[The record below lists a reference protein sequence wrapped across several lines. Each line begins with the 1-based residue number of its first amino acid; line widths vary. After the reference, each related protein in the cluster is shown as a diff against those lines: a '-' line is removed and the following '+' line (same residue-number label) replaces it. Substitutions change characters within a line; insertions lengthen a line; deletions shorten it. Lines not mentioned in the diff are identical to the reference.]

1 MSNPIINTNMYA
13 SIAGA
18 PTSKSTKSTNSIK
31 NNDSDN
37 IVSIIKSYISRIIND
52 VPDFDRIDKN
62 LKTGAAKRK
71 FISQKLLI
79 KSRK

>member
-1 MSNPIINTNMYA
+1 MSKPIIKTNMYA

-18 PTSKSTKSTNSIK
+18 PTSKSTQPTKSKK

-37 IVSIIKSYISRIIND
+37 IVSIIKSYINRIIND
-52 VPDFDRIDKN
+52 VPNFDRIDKN

-71 FISQKLLI
+71 FISQKLSN